1 MNNMNVMGRR
11 MFENPNGPVRMQEGG
26 MAPLMPPGAMMPP
39 GGMPMPPPG
48 GMMPQEG
55 MMPPGPP
62 MMPPGPPMMPQ
73 EEGVAGLMADQGIDP
88 AMMEQMLASA
98 SENFGDLDSAQDF
111 EQAMNA
117 VRGDNLSIADR
128 RGELAQYVGPDD
140 ANQTPASVLTLVQP
154 VMMLAGV
161 DEGIGGLA
169 QGQMTE
175 PVTGDMA
182 QGIMSTVDMGGMQGD
197 QPPVNFKQGGAV
209 QRFAPENE
217 NRVAGASDFD
227 MNRIKSL
234 YEQQQALAQQ
244 LIPSTLSAEDLAQ
257 DKRLS
262 EGQMMFDLANAGL
275 QLAQAG
281 PSGENFLGAVARAA
295 TDSQLFDKVGARA
308 QQFRALERDARK
320 ERQAVD
326 LMAFKSAQD
335 LYGTERAY
343 DAALAKARTTALD
356 KPLGTLYNVRD
367 GAGKVI
373 ETGVPLSRRE
383 YTQMKTDFPR
393 YTIEAVEVRT
403 DFGTKSTESTIR
415 YLTSED
421 NLSGYANGTL
431 GDQKVEFE
439 QVVLDYLDT
448 GKQVYNTA
456 LGKYVQSQP
465 DLAPQI
471 LQALKTG
478 DPEFYNR
485 VIKKTGGAVE
495 TDRAVKTGGAV
506 KTNEAGSEK
515 TSTLNEATI
524 EMFNA
529 DGSINYNSEV
539 WSRTKPPR
547 FNPDLDY
554 GAVVG
559 LSRILPGVA
568 TGVSEFKQEITGGTL
583 TPAARD
589 YNEARSDLAALAND
603 MLKISTNDDN
613 GRILK
618 AVQDLLIE
626 EQADLRP
633 GGILRG
639 DAAALATLTQIKES
653 LAQGIMKAASVL
665 PRYGGVSDHNSAAAI
680 NKEELVMNKLK
691 NHMNEVLAFEK
702 AFKSNFSNVRNTV
715 TERNEETTRAKPVV
729 KRSAAQQILDLVPD
743 ANRGPEKKKPILD
756 DPEAPPQ
763 TLEGLINSGI
773 EATGSLLSPSMI
785 TRISNIET
793 NASEPISVR
802 TTKSSGHDAHGI
814 MQIKT
819 TTAVQPGSGF
829 NIFDAADT
837 FKIKYDAD
845 LKANAIKSVASNSSK
860 GIYKPVTGP
869 EGEEIKRL
877 LKIPELNTLLGISYL
892 NYLSKRFGG
901 DEEKIVLA
909 YNQGMG
915 TIRKWDGNRASLN
928 DEGQNYIRKF
938 EKAE

>member
-343 DAALAKARTTALD
+343 DAALAKARTAALD

-421 NLSGYANGTL
+421 NLNGYANGTL
-431 GDQKVEFE
+431 GNQKVEFE

-485 VIKKTGGAVE
+485 VIKKTGRAVE
-495 TDRAVKTGGAV
+495 TDRTVD
-506 KTNEAGSEK
+506 TNEAGSEK

>member
-343 DAALAKARTTALD
+343 DAALAKARTAALD

-421 NLSGYANGTL
+421 NLNGYANGTL
-431 GDQKVEFE
+431 GNQKVEFE

-485 VIKKTGGAVE
+485 VIKKTGRAVE
-495 TDRAVKTGGAV
+495 TDRTVD
-506 KTNEAGSEK
+506 TNEAGSEK

-729 KRSAAQQILDLVPD
+729 KRRSAAQQIFFLQQVW
-743 ANRGPEKKKPILD
+743 
-756 DPEAPPQ
+756 
-763 TLEGLINSGI
+763 
-773 EATGSLLSPSMI
+773 LSSFL
-785 TRISNIET
+785 
-793 NASEPISVR
+793 
-802 TTKSSGHDAHGI
+802 HFF
-814 MQIKT
+814 Q
-819 TTAVQPGSGF
+819 
-829 NIFDAADT
+829 
-837 FKIKYDAD
+837 
-845 LKANAIKSVASNSSK
+845 
-860 GIYKPVTGP
+860 
-869 EGEEIKRL
+869 
-877 LKIPELNTLLGISYL
+877 
-892 NYLSKRFGG
+892 
-901 DEEKIVLA
+901 
-909 YNQGMG
+909 
-915 TIRKWDGNRASLN
+915 
-928 DEGQNYIRKF
+928 
-938 EKAE
+938 

>member
-485 VIKKTGGAVE
+485 VIKKTGRAVE
-495 TDRAVKTGGAV
+495 TDRTVD
-506 KTNEAGSEK
+506 TNEAGSEK

-729 KRSAAQQILDLVPD
+729 KRRSAAQQILDLVPD